1 MCFAFLDDETSRP
14 YIVAI
19 ALLSFLLGLTWLIV
33 ALVVIYKRRHHS
45 VHQNSKHGD
54 ESIQPEEALN
64 MTQQYDD
71 VHDMVADKLK
81 AQNMSQ
87 DYDDVQ
93 GTVAEGNYTNANG
106 GNTVIE
112 DSYTEL
118 GRRDPETPYEEFKA

>member
-1 MCFAFLDDETSRP
+1 MCFAFLDNETSRP

-19 ALLSFLLGLTWLIV
+19 SLLSFLLGLTWLIV
-33 ALVVIYKRRHHS
+33 ALVVIYKRRYHS
-45 VHQNSKHGD
+45 VHQNCKHGD
-54 ESIQPEEALN
+54 ESIQLEQALK

-71 VHDMVADKLK
+71 VHDMVADQPE

-106 GNTVIE
+106 YNTVVE

-118 GRRDPETPYEEFKA
+118 GQRDPETPYEEFKA

>member
-19 ALLSFLLGLTWLIV
+19 SLLSFVMGLTWLIV
-33 ALVVIYKRRHHS
+33 ALVVIYKRRYHS

-54 ESIQPEEALN
+54 ESIQPDEALH

-71 VHDMVADKLK
+71 VHDTVADQLE
-81 AQNMSQ
+81 AQNVSQ

-93 GTVAEGNYTNANG
+93 GPVAKGNYTNANG
-106 GNTVIE
+106 DNTVVE
-112 DSYTEL
+112 ESYTEL
-118 GRRDPETPYEEFKA
+118 GRRDPETPYEELKA

>member
-19 ALLSFLLGLTWLIV
+19 YLLSFLLGLTWLIV
-33 ALVVIYKRRHHS
+33 ALVVIYKRRYHS

-71 VHDMVADKLK
+71 VHDMVADQLG
-81 AQNMSQ
+81 AHNMSR

-93 GTVAEGNYTNANG
+93 CTVAEGNYKNANG
-106 GNTVIE
+106 DNTVLE
-112 DSYTEL
+112 ESYTEL
-118 GRRDPETPYEEFKA
+118 GRRDLETPYEELKA